1 MFSRSLDKEGSITTT
16 TFGRGGWGVEG
27 KTLVMSLIPNT
38 CSFLPPPFSF
48 SGVCHFPLPWN
59 VVGRPRQR
67 TEREEGASGRIR
79 KRWLLLLSI
88 LFRVALFLSFLSL
101 SPVLCPVVT
110 EFFSVMKN
118 QPKTIGTRVF
128 PGTTRVFFLFR
139 NIPPVSSSRHSS
151 SSSSSCLIF
160 QIGLDTRMI
169 FSFQKSCSKDL

>member
-16 TFGRGGWGVEG
+16 TFGRRGGVEG

-38 CSFLPPPFSF
+38 CSFLPHPLFFFGSVSFPLALECCWAAAAEEREGSLGANSEAVASTVYSLSGRSFSF
-48 SGVCHFPLPWN
+48 F
-59 VVGRPRQR
+59 
-67 TEREEGASGRIR
+67 
-79 KRWLLLLSI
+79 
-88 LFRVALFLSFLSL
+88 FSL
-101 SPVLCPVVT
+101 SPVLYPVVT

-128 PGTTRVFFLFR
+128 PGTTRVFLLFR
-139 NIPPVSSSRHSS
+139 NIPPASSSRHSS